1 MKYQNLVE
9 KCIKQNYF
17 CMTSLTNS
25 LDCGERILHGTMNEK
40 LIPTTEYP
48 IKAAMSCPQTFPKFE
63 ALVSVPLGVDPC
75 SEGI

>member
-40 LIPTTEYP
+40 LIPTTEYSTP
-48 IKAAMSCPQTFPKFE
+48 SKQR
-63 ALVSVPLGVDPC
+63 
-75 SEGI
+75 